1 MHRRRL
7 LPAFAVALLVA
18 VPALA
23 QKSAPRVAI
32 GGYDPVAYFTSGQ
45 PTRGSATF
53 AYDWDGTRYYFAS
66 AANRALFVADPEKYA
81 PQYSGHCAGTMA
93 RGFRAE
99 PDPKNWVIAGGR
111 LFVFAAAGGPARFS
125 GPEGADLIRR
135 ADANWQASGG
145 K

>member
-1 MHRRRL
+1 MHRRHL
-7 LPAFAVALLVA
+7 LPVGLAALLVA
-18 VPALA
+18 AAAAA
-23 QKSAPRVAI
+23 QTPAPRVAI
-32 GGYDPVAYFTSGQ
+32 GGYDPVAYFTTGR
-45 PTRGSATF
+45 PTRGSASSS
-53 AYDWDGTRYYFAS
+53 YDWDGTRYYFSS
-66 AANRALFVADPEKYA
+66 AANRALFVENPEKYA

-111 LFVFAAAGGPARFS
+111 LFVFASTGGPARFTS
-125 GPEGADLIRR
+125 ADGAELIRR